1 MCVAGLLLT
10 FAFAASAVI
19 IDQVAVIVG
28 NSIVKNSDI
37 ERDLRVTAFLNNDP
51 VDLSRAARKKAA
63 DRLID
68 QIFIRREIFA
78 GSYPRA
84 TKSEAENQLKQLEQE
99 RFKSEAEFASALK
112 HYDISRD
119 DVVTQFQWQLT
130 VLRFV
135 DARFKPAVLI
145 SGNEID
151 KYYTAHAVALR
162 RQYPGKSAQ
171 DLHDEISDILTGEKV
186 NKDFFS
192 WLDDERKQSD
202 IEYLEENLK

>member
-1 MCVAGLLLT
+1 MRVAGLLLT

-145 SGNEID
+145 SDNEID

-162 RQYPGKSAQ
+162 RQYPGKSAE

>member
-1 MCVAGLLLT
+1 MRVAGLLLT

-145 SGNEID
+145 SDNEID